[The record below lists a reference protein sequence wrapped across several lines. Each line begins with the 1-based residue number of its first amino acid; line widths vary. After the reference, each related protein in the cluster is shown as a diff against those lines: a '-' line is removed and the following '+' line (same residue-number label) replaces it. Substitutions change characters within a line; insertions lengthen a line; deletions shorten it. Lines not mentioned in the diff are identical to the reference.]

1 MKVFLVT
8 DTSVLIFNS
17 HISSWT
23 DVKEPHLDELRI
35 IRISLIQKNNTEQ
48 RCQLAGSFLLDNC
61 TFSEEIEIVS
71 FSKSTRHLKAL
82 IDTPS

>member
-1 MKVFLVT
+1 MT

-17 HISSWT
+17 HTSSWT

-35 IRISLIQKNNTEQ
+35 IRISLIQKQ